1 MAALCS
7 NKAQVDTAC
16 FPDGKEQSKRSSEES
31 EISKSL
37 RNQPPPPFRF
47 FKCSLWQLAKTG
59 QPLSAGDGSRVS
71 GTEGGQS

>member
-37 RNQPPPPFRF
+37 RNQPPPPLDF
-47 FKCSLWQLAKTG
+47 S
-59 QPLSAGDGSRVS
+59 SARSGSWLKRDS
-71 GTEGGQS
+71 P